1 MQNNIRDAII
11 IGGGIGGLSAGIALR
26 RVGIQV
32 KIYEQAPV
40 LGNIGAGITL
50 WPNAMKVLRKLGV
63 ASEIIKT
70 GARLQYG
77 KICTDR
83 GATLSE
89 MRSGELEERF
99 GEPVVAIHRAD
110 LHRVLLSSLPEEVIR
125 LDSVCSGFEQLKDGV
140 TVHFADGQSERAD
153 LLIGADGIHSA
164 IRKQL
169 FPEVQLRYSGYTA
182 WRGVVETDEDK
193 SAGVT
198 SESWGKGARFGR
210 VPIGNNRVY
219 WYATANMPEGRI
231 LAVSDRKEF
240 LKQRFRGWH
249 SPVEQLIEA
258 TPADAILHND
268 IHDFEPLEQ
277 WSRGRVTLLGDAAHA
292 TTPNMGQG
300 ACMAIESAVVLARCL
315 SQKASP
321 EESLRQY
328 ESERKPRTAW
338 ITRESRKIGRLGQL
352 ENPLARALRN
362 LLVRLTPPVVLKKRL
377 ETVSG
382 YEV

>member
-1 MQNNIRDAII
+1 MQNNIRNAII
-11 IGGGIGGLSAGIALR
+11 IGGGIGGIGAGIALR
-26 RVGIQV
+26 QVGIQI

-63 ASEIIKT
+63 APEIIKSGT
-70 GARLQYG
+70 RIQYG

-89 MRSGELEERF
+89 MHPGELEERF

-110 LHRVLLSSLPEEVIR
+110 LHRVLLSALPAEVIR
-125 LDSVCSGFEQLKDGV
+125 LDFACSGFEQEN
-140 TVHFADGQSERAD
+140 GQVIVRFNGGHSDRAD
-153 LLIGADGIHSA
+153 LLIGADGIHSV

-182 WRGVVETDEDK
+182 WRGVVETDEDE
-193 SAGVT
+193 SARVT
-198 SESWGKGARFGR
+198 LESWGKGARFGK
-210 VPIGNNRVY
+210 VPIGKNRVY

-231 LAVSDRKEF
+231 LAASERKVF
-240 LKQRFRGWH
+240 LQQHFQGWH
-249 SPVEQLIEA
+249 NPVEQLIEA

-315 SQKASP
+315 SRGASL

-352 ENPLARALRN
+352 ENPLACALRN
-362 LLVRLTPPVVLKKRL
+362 LLVRFTPPTVLKKRL

>member
-1 MQNNIRDAII
+1 MQNNIRNAII
-11 IGGGIGGLSAGIALR
+11 IGGGIGGLSAGIALQQIG
-26 RVGIQV
+26 VQV

-50 WPNAMKVLRKLGV
+50 WPNAMKVLRKLG
-63 ASEIIKT
+63 AAPKIIEA
-70 GARLQYG
+70 GARIQYG
-77 KICTDR
+77 KIYTDR
-83 GATLSE
+83 GNTLSE
-89 MRSGELEERF
+89 MRPAELEERF

-110 LHRVLLSSLPEEVIR
+110 LHRVLLSALPGEVIR
-125 LDSVCSGFEQLKDGV
+125 LDFACINFEQENDGV
-140 TVHFADGQSERAD
+140 TVHFADGHSDRAD
-153 LLIGADGIHSA
+153 LLIGADGIHSV

-182 WRGVVETDEDK
+182 WRGVVETNEDE
-193 SAGVT
+193 SARVT
-198 SESWGKGARFGR
+198 LESWGKGARFGM
-210 VPIGNNRVY
+210 VPIGKSRVY
-219 WYATANMPEGRI
+219 WYATANMPEGEI
-231 LAVSDRKEF
+231 LAAFERKEF
-240 LKQRFRGWH
+240 LKQRFRDWH

-277 WSRGRVTLLGDAAHA
+277 WGRGRVALLGDAVHA

-315 SQKASP
+315 SRGASL

-352 ENPLARALRN
+352 ENPLACSLRN
-362 LLVRLTPPVVLKKRL
+362 LLVRLTPPAVLKKRL
-377 ETVSG
+377 EIVSG
-382 YEV
+382 YET